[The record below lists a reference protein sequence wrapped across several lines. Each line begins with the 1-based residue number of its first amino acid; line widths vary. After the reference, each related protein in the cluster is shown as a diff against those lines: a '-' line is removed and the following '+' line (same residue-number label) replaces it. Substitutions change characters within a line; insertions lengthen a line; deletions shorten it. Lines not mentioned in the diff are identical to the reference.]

1 MATNRSHAPEFPA
14 GLEWFN
20 VDSPVTLAEQT
31 GRVVLIY
38 FGAWSSGHRLRSMS
52 DLQDL
57 NRKYRDDLVIIGVNS
72 PRFRAEM
79 SSTHLQKIIN
89 KYHVTYPVLH
99 DPALKLWN
107 TYGIQDTPAYVLIDR
122 CGCILGAMSG
132 EGKFSQLEQIVK
144 HQAGKHKDIHVSEQ
158 SHIKPR
164 LSPEPASVLSF
175 PGRVIVSD
183 NKIYIADSG
192 HNRILVTSSNGCIQ
206 RQYGSE
212 TAGFIDGNGDAAAFN
227 NPLGMALADN
237 FLYVADEGN
246 HAIRRVNLRTDDI
259 DTIAGNGIASQKPF
273 SASASPKSV
282 SLDSPCDL
290 VLENGMLYIAMAG
303 RHQIWRLSLVRNSIE
318 IFSGSGQKGLVDGPP
333 GAAAFAQPTGLTVLG
348 GNLFTVDA
356 ESSAI
361 RCVNMYTGAVD
372 TMVGEGLFNYGENDG
387 IGQSARLQY
396 PLDIQ
401 ADPCHR
407 MLWVADSYNN
417 KIRRI
422 GVDSKYVSSMQ
433 LDCRLDEPG
442 GLAFHNDTLYIANT
456 NAHEILC
463 FNPDD
468 GCTETLNVTEELV
481 EI

>member
-20 VDSPVTLAEQT
+20 VDGPVKLAEQA

-38 FGAWSSGHRLRSMS
+38 FGALSSGYRPCSLS
-52 DLQDL
+52 DLQYL
-57 NRKYRDDLVIIGVNS
+57 KRKYRYDLVIIGVNS

-79 SSTHLQKIIN
+79 SSTHVQKIIN
-89 KYHVTYPVLH
+89 KYRVTCPVLH
-99 DPALKLWN
+99 DPALKLCN
-107 TYGIQDTPAYVLIDR
+107 AYGIQGTPAYVLIDR
-122 CGCILGAMSG
+122 GGCILGAMSG
-132 EGKFSQLEQIVK
+132 EGKSSQLEQVIK
-144 HQAGKHKDIHVSEQ
+144 HQIGKHEDIHASSQ
-158 SHIKPR
+158 SCIKPR
-164 LSPEPASVLSF
+164 LSPETDGVLSF
-175 PGRVIVSD
+175 PGRIIVSD
-183 NKIYIADSG
+183 NKTYIADSG
-192 HNRILVTSSNGCIQ
+192 HNRILVTSSSGCVQ

-212 TAGFIDGNGDAAAFN
+212 APGFIDGNGDSAAFN
-227 NPLGMALADN
+227 NPQGMALADE

-246 HAIRRVNLRTDDI
+246 HAIRRINLRTDDI
-259 DTIAGNGIASQKPF
+259 DTIAGNGIPGQKIF
-273 SASASPKSV
+273 STSADPKSV
-282 SLDSPCDL
+282 SLNSPCDL

-318 IFSGSGQKGLVDGPP
+318 IFSGTGKKGLVDGPP
-333 GAAAFAQPTGLTVLG
+333 GAAEFAQPTGLTILG

-361 RCVNMYTGAVD
+361 RRVNMYTGAVD
-372 TMVGEGLFNYGENDG
+372 TVVGEGLFIYGENDG

-422 GVDSKYVSSMQ
+422 GVDSKYVSTMQ

-456 NAHEILC
+456 NAHEIICL
-463 FNPDD
+463 NPNN
-468 GCTETLNVTEELV
+468 GHAEALNVSEEFV